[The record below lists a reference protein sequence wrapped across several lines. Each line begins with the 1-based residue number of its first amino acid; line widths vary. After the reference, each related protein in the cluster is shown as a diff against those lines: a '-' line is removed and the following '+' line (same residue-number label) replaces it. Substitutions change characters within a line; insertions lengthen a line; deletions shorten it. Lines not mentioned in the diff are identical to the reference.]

1 MEVKDLKFQKKR
13 LMDFKR
19 LVESEQKYWELVFV
33 VCGIGFVV
41 FGGLI
46 GGKTGYCDYE

>member
-1 MEVKDLKFQKKR
+1 M
-13 LMDFKR
+13 
-19 LVESEQKYWELVFV
+19 ESEQKYWELVFV

-46 GGKTGYCDYE
+46 GGKTGYCDYEWEWLIIGSCMMLW